1 MNLCIMNFIF
11 IFLAS
16 LFSPKAFCDIYYGV
30 LHGNKVIHF
39 KSPYPGIVKLSDI
52 EEGEIK
58 QNITLFKVLN
68 HEYNSKNLL
77 IEKKLQAER
86 KKKHRLQT
94 DYKESKYAYE
104 SGYISKDELL
114 DIEDKINDSNMTI
127 INLNVEQDNIANMLK
142 LAKPFVNSTFIIR
155 NIFVNNE
162 QYVNSGDDIID
173 IELLDKFFIDVKID
187 PVSLH
192 GNIKEKKIEYRSLV
206 NGLSGFASVIR
217 VTRTTESGQD
227 DKSSGLR
234 VITLNI
240 TGDHKKLSELLDT
253 AFEIEIK

>member
-1 MNLCIMNFIF
+1 
-11 IFLAS
+11 
-16 LFSPKAFCDIYYGV
+16 
-30 LHGNKVIHF
+30 
-39 KSPYPGIVKLSDI
+39 
-52 EEGEIK
+52 
-58 QNITLFKVLN
+58 
-68 HEYNSKNLL
+68 
-77 IEKKLQAER
+77 
-86 KKKHRLQT
+86 
-94 DYKESKYAYE
+94 
-104 SGYISKDELL
+104 
-114 DIEDKINDSNMTI
+114 
-127 INLNVEQDNIANMLK
+127 
-142 LAKPFVNSTFIIR
+142 FIIR

-162 QYVNSGDDIID
+162 QYVNSGDDIVD
-173 IELLDKFFIDVKID
+173 IELLDQFFIDVKID

-234 VITLNI
+234 VVTLNI

>member
-1 MNLCIMNFIF
+1 
-11 IFLAS
+11 
-16 LFSPKAFCDIYYGV
+16 
-30 LHGNKVIHF
+30 
-39 KSPYPGIVKLSDI
+39 
-52 EEGEIK
+52 
-58 QNITLFKVLN
+58 
-68 HEYNSKNLL
+68 
-77 IEKKLQAER
+77 
-86 KKKHRLQT
+86 
-94 DYKESKYAYE
+94 YKESKYAYE

-142 LAKPFVNSTFIIR
+142 LAKPFVYSPFIIR

-234 VITLNI
+234 VVTLNI

-253 AFEIEIK
+253 AFE

>member
-1 MNLCIMNFIF
+1 MSAGLEN
-11 IFLAS
+11 S
-16 LFSPKAFCDIYYGV
+16 E
-30 LHGNKVIHF
+30 
-39 KSPYPGIVKLSDI
+39 KLR
-52 EEGEIK
+52 
-58 QNITLFKVLN
+58 NIL
-68 HEYNSKNLL
+68 
-77 IEKKLQAER
+77 
-86 KKKHRLQT
+86 
-94 DYKESKYAYE
+94 
-104 SGYISKDELL
+104 
-114 DIEDKINDSNMTI
+114 EDKINDSNMTI

-142 LAKPFVNSTFIIR
+142 LAKPFVYSPFIIR

-162 QYVNSGDDIID
+162 QYVNSGDDIVD

-234 VITLNI
+234 VVTLNI

>member
-1 MNLCIMNFIF
+1 
-11 IFLAS
+11 
-16 LFSPKAFCDIYYGV
+16 
-30 LHGNKVIHF
+30 
-39 KSPYPGIVKLSDI
+39 
-52 EEGEIK
+52 
-58 QNITLFKVLN
+58 
-68 HEYNSKNLL
+68 
-77 IEKKLQAER
+77 
-86 KKKHRLQT
+86 
-94 DYKESKYAYE
+94 YAYE

-142 LAKPFVNSTFIIR
+142 LAKPFVNSPFIIR

-234 VITLNI
+234 VVTLNI

>member
-1 MNLCIMNFIF
+1 
-11 IFLAS
+11 
-16 LFSPKAFCDIYYGV
+16 
-30 LHGNKVIHF
+30 
-39 KSPYPGIVKLSDI
+39 
-52 EEGEIK
+52 
-58 QNITLFKVLN
+58 
-68 HEYNSKNLL
+68 
-77 IEKKLQAER
+77 
-86 KKKHRLQT
+86 
-94 DYKESKYAYE
+94 
-104 SGYISKDELL
+104 
-114 DIEDKINDSNMTI
+114 MTI

-142 LAKPFVNSTFIIR
+142 LAKPFVNSPFIIR

-234 VITLNI
+234 VVTLNI

>member
-1 MNLCIMNFIF
+1 MR
-11 IFLAS
+11 
-16 LFSPKAFCDIYYGV
+16 
-30 LHGNKVIHF
+30 
-39 KSPYPGIVKLSDI
+39 
-52 EEGEIK
+52 
-58 QNITLFKVLN
+58 
-68 HEYNSKNLL
+68 
-77 IEKKLQAER
+77 KLQAER

-142 LAKPFVNSTFIIR
+142 LAKPFVNSPFIIR

-240 TGDHKKLSELLDT
+240 TGDHKNYLNYSILHLRLK
-253 AFEIEIK
+253 

>member
-1 MNLCIMNFIF
+1 
-11 IFLAS
+11 
-16 LFSPKAFCDIYYGV
+16 
-30 LHGNKVIHF
+30 
-39 KSPYPGIVKLSDI
+39 
-52 EEGEIK
+52 
-58 QNITLFKVLN
+58 
-68 HEYNSKNLL
+68 
-77 IEKKLQAER
+77 
-86 KKKHRLQT
+86 
-94 DYKESKYAYE
+94 
-104 SGYISKDELL
+104 
-114 DIEDKINDSNMTI
+114 MTI

-142 LAKPFVNSTFIIR
+142 LAKPFVNSPFIIR